1 MRYYFP
7 ATRPDTTKSPPL
19 IEAQGG
25 RGARAP
31 AMSLSHRVD
40 QICFTSAPGFRQPRP
55 MRKLLAIW
63 VLFLAAT
70 FCLRAQD
77 QERKLVDRLLRPD
90 MSLQNSEQKKKFA
103 ADGTS
108 INKKASVGTFY
119 VQKKSNSKEFS
130 GTREF
135 SVRQFSSRAFHGS
148 HSAFESSSQ
157 QPMGNSRPAY
167 PAQTARDSRNAPQ
180 SDKKVSSRAY
190 AENRPFLDQGKS
202 QKSLNRQNAP
212 LTIDQVR
219 ELLNKNK

>member
-1 MRYYFP
+1 MGKTLAVFV
-7 ATRPDTTKSPPL
+7 
-19 IEAQGG
+19 
-25 RGARAP
+25 
-31 AMSLSHRVD
+31 SLLTALS
-40 QICFTSAPGFRQPRP
+40 
-55 MRKLLAIW
+55 
-63 VLFLAAT
+63 
-70 FCLRAQD
+70 CLRAQE

-90 MSLQNSEQKKKFA
+90 MTLQNSEQKKKFI

-119 VQKKSNSKEFS
+119 VEKKSNSKTFS

-135 SVRQFSSRAFHGS
+135 STQQFNSRSFHGS
-148 HSAFESSSQ
+148 RSAFENSSQ
-157 QPMGNSRPAY
+157 QPIGNSRLAY
-167 PAQTARDSRNAPQ
+167 PTQTARGPRNAPQ
-180 SDKKVSSRAY
+180 SDKKVASRSY

>member
-1 MRYYFP
+1 MGKTLAVFV
-7 ATRPDTTKSPPL
+7 
-19 IEAQGG
+19 
-25 RGARAP
+25 
-31 AMSLSHRVD
+31 SLVTALS
-40 QICFTSAPGFRQPRP
+40 
-55 MRKLLAIW
+55 
-63 VLFLAAT
+63 
-70 FCLRAQD
+70 CLRAQE

-90 MSLQNSEQKKKFA
+90 MTLQNSEQKKKFI

-119 VQKKSNSKEFS
+119 VEKKFNSKTFS

-135 SVRQFSSRAFHGS
+135 SAQQFNSRSFHGS
-148 HSAFESSSQ
+148 RSAFENSSQ
-157 QPMGNSRPAY
+157 QPVGNSRLAY
-167 PAQTARDSRNAPQ
+167 PTQTARGPRNVPQ
-180 SDKKVSSRAY
+180 SDKKIASRAY